1 MNDNVL
7 IALDRIK
14 FYAQDALMTVTQVRT
29 SRPSR
34 VSPAPEC

>member
-14 FYAQDALMTVTQVRT
+14 FYAQDALMTLTQVR
-29 SRPSR
+29 SYSLCR
-34 VSPAPEC
+34 

>member
-14 FYAQDALMTVTQVRT
+14 FYAQDALMTLTQVRDY
-29 SRPSR
+29 SLCR
-34 VSPAPEC
+34 